1 MLMSLISL
9 SDNEIET
16 VTSAVREWCHLNHCD
31 IDSSKGRHAITTAV
45 ELVQAK
51 HRQPF
56 LDCLA
61 EALRSPFES
70 QLKISGEAIDHSG
83 VAAPHRSEV

>member
-9 SDNEIET
+9 SDDEIET

-31 IDSSKGRHAITTAV
+31 IDSSQGRHAITIAV
-45 ELVQAK
+45 ELVHAK
-51 HRQPF
+51 HEKPF
-56 LDCLA
+56 LDCLI

-70 QLKISGEAIDHSG
+70 QPATSGEMINHAG
-83 VAAPHRSEV
+83 PVTPPTV